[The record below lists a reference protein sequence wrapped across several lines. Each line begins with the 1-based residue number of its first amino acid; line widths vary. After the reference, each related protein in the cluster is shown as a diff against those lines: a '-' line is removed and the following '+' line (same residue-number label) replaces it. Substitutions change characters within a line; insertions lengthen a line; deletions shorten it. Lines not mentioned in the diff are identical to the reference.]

1 MDAPA
6 GAPWRALPETL
17 PWQALRSAAGR
28 AHQAALL
35 PMQARQR
42 SAARPAGSAF
52 GCAPEHQRCAC
63 DAAAVAAQS
72 AGRRRM
78 RGAARLATS
87 RANPKQVLCG
97 PCLRQK
103 VKPRVW
109 QREWAAER
117 GRVQPQ
123 ELASLTAQLPLLA
136 AATRLTLDAA
146 PEAASPLPGPAEPQ
160 EPGAHALRDA
170 LAAAAPAGSGGG
182 PRGVADAAPTLQ
194 LAWLLDAGGERPAAL
209 VRDEPAPLHPSH
221 ARSRAR
227 LQRPRLHSLR
237 LPCHVPGF
245 TVQG

>member
-1 MDAPA
+1 MP
-6 GAPWRALPETL
+6 
-17 PWQALRSAAGR
+17 
-28 AHQAALL
+28 H
-35 PMQARQR
+35 
-42 SAARPAGSAF
+42 ARPALPLAVHLSISA
-52 GCAPEHQRCAC
+52 AHAMLLQAQ
-63 DAAAVAAQS
+63 AQS